1 MSGHS
6 KWSTIKHKKGRAD
19 AKRGKIFTKIIRE
32 ITVAA
37 REGGGDLNSNPRLRA
52 GVAAAKAANMPA
64 DNIKRAV
71 QRGTGE
77 LPGVNYEEMSFE
89 GYGPGGVAVMLELL
103 TDNRNRTTPE
113 IRHLF
118 SKNGGNLGE
127 NGCVSWLFTRRGL
140 ILVPR
145 TPEMDDDEVMEVV
158 LEAGAED
165 LDIDDEDY
173 YRVFTS
179 PDELHAVKE
188 RLETAGLEVEA
199 AQMDMEPSS
208 TTRLEG
214 KAAQQMI
221 RLMEAFED
229 QDDVQN
235 VCRSR
240 ITGHRLGAGGRRGQP
255 IPYRI
260 GRGRASARHR
270 AIAAPRRSPAL
281 SGVHCRRP
289 RP

>member
-19 AKRGKIFTKIIRE
+19 AKRGKLFTKVIRE

-37 REGGGDLNSNPRLRA
+37 REGGGDIDSNPRLRSA
-52 GVAAAKAANMPA
+52 VAAAKAANMPA

-77 LPGVNYEEMSFE
+77 LPGVDYEEMSFE
-89 GYGPGGVAVMLELL
+89 GYGPGGVAVLLELL

-127 NGCVSWLFTRRGL
+127 NGCVSWLFTRQGL

-145 TPEMDDDEVMEVV
+145 APEMDDDEVMEVV

-165 LDIDDEDY
+165 LDIEDEDY
-173 YRVFTS
+173 FRVFTS

-199 AQMDMEPSS
+199 AQMEMEPSS

-214 KAAQQMI
+214 KVAQQMI
-221 RLMEAFED
+221 RLMDAFED
-229 QDDVQN
+229 HDDVQN
-235 VCRSR
+235 VWANFD
-240 ITGHRLGAGGRRGQP
+240 IDDELL
-255 IPYRI
+255 
-260 GRGRASARHR
+260 
-270 AIAAPRRSPAL
+270 AAE
-281 SGVHCRRP
+281 
-289 RP
+289 

>member
-37 REGGGDLNSNPRLRA
+37 RGGGGDLNSNPRLRA
-52 GVAAAKAANMPA
+52 AVAAAKSANMPA

-113 IRHLF
+113 IRHIF

-165 LDIDDEDY
+165 LDIEDEDY

-235 VCRSR
+235 VWANFD
-240 ITGHRLGAGGRRGQP
+240 IDDELL
-255 IPYRI
+255 
-260 GRGRASARHR
+260 
-270 AIAAPRRSPAL
+270 AAE
-281 SGVHCRRP
+281 
-289 RP
+289 

>member
-52 GVAAAKAANMPA
+52 AVAAAKSANMPA

-113 IRHLF
+113 IRHIF

-165 LDIDDEDY
+165 LDIEDEDY

-235 VCRSR
+235 VWANFD
-240 ITGHRLGAGGRRGQP
+240 IDDELL
-255 IPYRI
+255 
-260 GRGRASARHR
+260 
-270 AIAAPRRSPAL
+270 AAE
-281 SGVHCRRP
+281 
-289 RP
+289 